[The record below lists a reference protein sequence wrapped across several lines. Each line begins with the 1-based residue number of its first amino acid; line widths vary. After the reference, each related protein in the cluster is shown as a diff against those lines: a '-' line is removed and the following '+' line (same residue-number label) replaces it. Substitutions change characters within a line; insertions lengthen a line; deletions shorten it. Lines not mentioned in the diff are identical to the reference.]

1 MVSASIRSGTPLR
14 LDLSA
19 RSITPARLSGLFRS
33 DCVAAF
39 FLKQTASLLIALM
52 RRFSESIG
60 LDRAGWATSLACMQT
75 GGAAS
80 VVAASVHAASVVAK
94 ARNTRSHVFVRLVH
108 APPHFMSSDMVERRR
123 SNKRRGRS
131 KPARN
136 EPIRVQNQ
144 HIHGSHRLIT
154 HAVSAV
160 FAVCR
165 GLDRFAG
172 V

>member
-1 MVSASIRSGTPLR
+1 MKTNRSRCGQRVDPKRHASPSRSL
-14 LDLSA
+14 
-19 RSITPARLSGLFRS
+19 RSIDHACSSFGALSFR
-33 DCVAAF
+33 VRRF

-144 HIHGSHRLIT
+144 HIHGSHRRIA

-160 FAVCR
+160 FAVS
-165 GLDRFAG
+165 A